1 MAFQESVFGAEFAL
15 AELAL
20 AHHSERRRR
29 AVEEGALLRF
39 GFGSGLG
46 LGLRFFRLFLLLQK
60 QVVVLRLLVVVQDR
74 RVRLGFRRRRHSR
87 YRACAVAGAHVQ
99 RQVHHQVWILHE
111 CVWRDVVGPERSRVV
126 ELVAA
131 VPQVHVA
138 WRHMYGRE
146 GRWRQRHDGG
156 DLQVLHRRIVRNGE
170 GEGVVVADF
179 DRELHDWE
187 AWAGRRWCVCVCVC
201 LRVRAD
207 KDRLGA
213 FGPEPGGLRRRRS
226 GHGDTQ
232 EPFLPSR
239 EERTADDSK
248 EETPRDNQP
257 VHSRALLSSADP
269 TYTHRLP
276 GTVQPVTQGQIA
288 STALEEQAGSR
299 GERE

>member
-1 MAFQESVFGAEFAL
+1 MT
-15 AELAL
+15 
-20 AHHSERRRR
+20 
-29 AVEEGALLRF
+29 
-39 GFGSGLG
+39 
-46 LGLRFFRLFLLLQK
+46 
-60 QVVVLRLLVVVQDR
+60 
-74 RVRLGFRRRRHSR
+74 
-87 YRACAVAGAHVQ
+87 
-99 RQVHHQVWILHE
+99 
-111 CVWRDVVGPERSRVV
+111 
-126 ELVAA
+126 
-131 VPQVHVA
+131 
-138 WRHMYGRE
+138 
-146 GRWRQRHDGG
+146 
-156 DLQVLHRRIVRNGE
+156 
-170 GEGVVVADF
+170 
-179 DRELHDWE
+179 
-187 AWAGRRWCVCVCVC
+187 GRRGQEGGG
-201 LRVRAD
+201 VRAD